1 MHDVVIFDILL
12 KSFEA
17 IVDTISWPIDLLVNL
32 LWLNHL
38 DILTI
43 ARVLVGSVG
52 QEFFVLCYQVFQDT
66 LWSFR
71 RPWMNGE
78 DL

>member
-1 MHDVVIFDILL
+1 MHNVVIFDILL

-17 IVDTISWPIDLLVNL
+17 IVDMISWPIDLLVDL

-38 DILTI
+38 DLLTI
-43 ARVLVGSVG
+43 TGISVGSVS
-52 QEFFVLCYQVFQDT
+52 QELFVLCYQIFQDT

-71 RPWMNGE
+71 RPWVNGE
-78 DL
+78 DF